1 MSVAVRYYS
10 RSGNT
15 KAIAEAIAKAAG
27 VHAVSVDAPMAG
39 LEETAD
45 VLFIGGALYAYGI
58 DENPAR
64 YLKTLNK
71 DSARKAVVFS
81 STWISRHSIDLIK
94 KGLRESG
101 IPVAEESFYVRGKP
115 SDTKLKEAETFA
127 KKYI

>member
-1 MSVAVRYYS
+1 
-10 RSGNT
+10 
-15 KAIAEAIAKAAG
+15 
-27 VHAVSVDAPMAG
+27 MAG

-58 DENPAR
+58 DENLAR

>member
-58 DENPAR
+58 DE
-64 YLKTLNK
+64 NK